1 MPYNSER
8 VPLKNRTQVC
18 FDRFLHVSRPFAQ
31 VAIPAVSKV
40 SLNAELFNTHNA
52 RNRLS
57 LASEHSCHSCASHG
71 TEDMQRWFILIVILL
86 CLFAS
91 IEAAIVIVV
100 LTKSL
105 LILAIPTPLVVMMH
119 PVVKFLF
126 PSERPGSHYAKS
138 IKKPSM
144 AL

>member
-52 RNRLS
+52 RNGLS

-71 TEDMQRWFILIVILL
+71 TEDMQRWFILIVI
-86 CLFAS
+86 S
-91 IEAAIVIVV
+91 VV
-100 LTKSL
+100 
-105 LILAIPTPLVVMMH
+105 PLRFYRGRH
-119 PVVKFLF
+119 
-126 PSERPGSHYAKS
+126 RHCGSHQ
-138 IKKPSM
+138 KPTHSGDSDPSRCYD
-144 AL
+144 APSGKIPLPI